1 MNGTVWLGADRFE
14 GFGKCSVTELQS
26 VPGPDW
32 AEGYAIEQPGEELY
46 LLAVSPLTMLGETG
60 EPCGLNLAALAD
72 KLGVERVEAP
82 FCGTA
87 LAEFGGYNRTWK
99 CRAPAVTMYDRGSL
113 FHLSAPKR
121 PPRNDSVP
129 IEREGL
135 GVRRGEGFGQVLFL
149 SPERFENLRNK
160 ASVERPVQG
169 RENRSVRDGEYRW
182 VMDHADKVRQ
192 CGAVPQPDRHPP
204 GPVPAGALPRR
215 GRRALYAHLDKNL
228 HDRGARHGK
237 KFEEMAAL
245 VHQVLDRP
253 LAQTLGLEDCPD
265 RRLELLNLLFDYSRK
280 RNDGEER

>member
-1 MNGTVWLGADRFE
+1 
-14 GFGKCSVTELQS
+14 
-26 VPGPDW
+26 
-32 AEGYAIEQPGEELY
+32 
-46 LLAVSPLTMLGETG
+46 
-60 EPCGLNLAALAD
+60 
-72 KLGVERVEAP
+72 
-82 FCGTA
+82 
-87 LAEFGGYNRTWK
+87 
-99 CRAPAVTMYDRGSL
+99 MYDRGSL
-113 FHLSAPKR
+113 FHLVCSEAPAPER
-121 PPRNDSVP
+121 LRA

-192 CGAVPQPDRHPP
+192 CGLSRSQI
-204 GPVPAGALPRR
+204 GTLQALCQQALAR
-215 GRRALYAHLDKNL
+215 GRDTGALYAHLEKNL
-228 HDRGARHGK
+228 NDRGARHGK